1 MDRPTYDLGEAVD
14 GSFVETPYRVEHSV
28 LTHGVPEPVAKG
40 ETRVIFV
47 RNDTGINRNLLPP
60 TPGAP
65 S

>member
-1 MDRPTYDLGEAVD
+1 VMGRRTYDLGEAVD
-14 GSFVETPYRVEHSV
+14 GFVETPYRVEHSV
-28 LTHGVPEPVAKG
+28 LTHGVPERVARG

>member
-1 MDRPTYDLGEAVD
+1 MDRPAYDLGETVD
-14 GSFVETPYRVEHSV
+14 GFVETLYRVEQSV
-28 LTHGVPEPVAKG
+28 LTHGVPERVARG